1 MKTIKAAVLL
11 FLALLIFAAPATAA
25 ELKLAYANLQ
35 KALNECEAGI
45 KAKDTLKDEAKKLED
60 ELNVKQEELK
70 KLKEEIDKKGNVWNK
85 DTKEAKDRDFKNKTQ
100 EFQKK
105 YMEYGEQLNKKKQD
119 TESDIIDE
127 LRATVEDIAQKKG
140 YTYVFERS
148 VGGLLV
154 APPSDDLTDEVIKA
168 YNKQFRAKK
177 SK

>member
-1 MKTIKAAVLL
+1 MRTIKAAGLI
-11 FLALLIFAAPATAA
+11 FLALLVFAAAPAGAA
-25 ELKLAYANLQ
+25 ELKIAYANLQ
-35 KALNECEAGI
+35 KALNESEAGL

-60 ELNVKQEELK
+60 ELNVKQEEIK
-70 KLKEEIDKKGNVWNK
+70 KLKAEIDKKGSVWNK
-85 DTKEAKDRDFKNKTQ
+85 ETKDAKEADFKNKTQ

-127 LRATVEDIAQKKG
+127 LRAVVEEIAQKKG

-154 APPSDDLTDEVIKA
+154 APASDDLTDEVIKV
-168 YNKQFRAKK
+168 YNKEFRAKK
-177 SK
+177 H

>member
-1 MKTIKAAVLL
+1 MRTIKAAGLL
-11 FLALLIFAAPATAA
+11 FLALLIFAAPVGAA
-25 ELKLAYANLQ
+25 ELKIAYANLQ

-70 KLKEEIDKKGNVWNK
+70 KLKAEIDKKGSVWNK
-85 DTKEAKDRDFKNKTQ
+85 DTKDAKEADFRNKTQ

-105 YMEYGEQLNKKKQD
+105 YMEYGEQLNKKKQE
-119 TESDIIDE
+119 TESEIIDE
-127 LRATVEDIAQKKG
+127 LRGVVEEIAQKKG

-154 APPSDDLTDEVIKA
+154 APASDDLTDEVIKV
-168 YNKQFRAKK
+168 YNKEFRARKH
-177 SK
+177 

>member
-1 MKTIKAAVLL
+1 MRTIKAAGLI
-11 FLALLIFAAPATAA
+11 FLALLIFAAPAGAA
-25 ELKLAYANLQ
+25 ELKIAYANLQ
-35 KALNECEAGI
+35 KALNESEAGL

-60 ELNVKQEELK
+60 ELNVKQEEIK
-70 KLKEEIDKKGNVWNK
+70 KLKAEIDKKGSVWNK
-85 DTKEAKDRDFKNKTQ
+85 ETKDAKEADFKNKTQ

-127 LRATVEDIAQKKG
+127 LRAVVEEIAQKKG

-154 APPSDDLTDEVIKA
+154 APASDDLTDEVIKV
-168 YNKQFRAKK
+168 YNKEFRAKK
-177 SK
+177 H